1 MVAGDPKHHGTEAH
15 DDGDE
20 PFLSRWVRR
29 KSESRSTP
37 AEAPSASEDVPA
49 AGEPEPPVLTDAD
62 MPPLESLT
70 EGSDFSPFMS
80 PGVSDELRRHALR
93 KLFGATRFNVR
104 DGLDDYDDDYRHFG
118 SLAREVAERIRERIG
133 MVRPEPDDVAEGES
147 AGADV
152 QSVPDA
158 EHSGVAVADDDAA
171 PDDGAGRK
179 CADDAA
185 DFSTSKG

>member
-1 MVAGDPKHHGTEAH
+1 MASDPKHHGTDAH

-29 KSESRSTP
+29 KSESRSAPTGRPERDETAAP
-37 AEAPSASEDVPA
+37 AP
-49 AGEPEPPVLTDAD
+49 EPEAPVLTDAD

-93 KLFGATRFNVR
+93 RLFGATRFNVR

-118 SLAREVAERIRERIG
+118 SLAREVAERIKERIG
-133 MVRPEPDDVAEGES
+133 MVRPEPEDAVDA
-147 AGADV
+147 APGA
-152 QSVPDA
+152 
-158 EHSGVAVADDDAA
+158 VAVA
-171 PDDGAGRK
+171 P
-179 CADDAA
+179 AA
-185 DFSTSKG
+185 DAEQPSEAVAGDEDVANAADAVDSSTSKG

>member
-1 MVAGDPKHHGTEAH
+1 MAGDPNQHGTDAP

-29 KSESRSTP
+29 KSESRSVP

-49 AGEPEPPVLTDAD
+49 AAEPEPPVLTDAD

-93 KLFGATRFNVR
+93 RLFGATRFNVR
-104 DGLDDYDDDYRHFG
+104 DGLDDYDDDYQHFG
-118 SLAREVAERIRERIG
+118 SLAREVAKRIKERIG
-133 MVRPEPDDVAEGES
+133 MVRPEPDDVVEEES
-147 AGADV
+147 GGAAV
-152 QSVPDA
+152 PPVPDA
-158 EHSGVAVADDDAA
+158 EQSGVAVAGDDAA
-171 PDDGAGRK
+171 SDDDPGRA

-185 DFSTSKG
+185 DLSTSKG